1 VDASL
6 RGLVERALAEDL
18 GTGDITAAAIVPED
32 ARATA
37 RIVQKQAGVLFGLDA
52 VEEVF
57 RQVGADRIERLQEEG
72 EWRDAVPVDVASVAG
87 PARALLAG
95 ERTALNLLCHLS
107 GVATLTARFARAVAG
122 TGAAILDTR
131 KTTPGMRT
139 LEKAA
144 VAAAGGRN
152 HRMGLYDAFLIKE
165 NHIAVAGGLAE
176 AIDRARAASPD
187 REVEIECRNVEEVE
201 EALAAGA
208 DRLLLDNM
216 DPEGLRAAV
225 AARDAAAEGGGRRAL
240 LEASG
245 GVTLE
250 TVEAI
255 AGTGVDL
262 VSVGALTHSAP
273 ALDLSMLVVVGG
285 RAG

>member
-1 VDASL
+1 MDASL
-6 RGLVERALAEDL
+6 RELAERALAEDL
-18 GTGDITAAAIVPED
+18 GTGDITAEAIVPPE

-37 RIVQKQAGVLFGLDA
+37 RIVQKQAGVVFGLDV

-57 RQVGADRIERLQEEG
+57 RQVGADDLERLEAEG
-72 EWRDAVPVDVASVAG
+72 EWRDSVPVDVASVSG
-87 PARALLAG
+87 DARALLAG
-95 ERTALNLLCHLS
+95 ERTALNFLCHLS
-107 GVATLTARFARAVAG
+107 GVATLTARFAGAVTG
-122 TGAAILDTR
+122 TGATILDTR
-131 KTTPGMRT
+131 KTTPGLRS

-144 VAAAGGRN
+144 VVAGGGRN

-176 AIDRARAASPD
+176 AIGGARAAAPD
-187 REVEIECRNVEEVE
+187 REVEIECRDAGEVA
-201 EALAAGA
+201 EALKEGA

-216 DPEGLRAAV
+216 DAEGLRAAV
-225 AARDAAAEGGGRRAL
+225 SARDAAVEAGGHRAL

-250 TVEAI
+250 TVAAI
-255 AGTGVDL
+255 AETGVDF

-273 ALDLSMLVVVGG
+273 ALDLSMLVVVGD
-285 RAG
+285 